1 MASLQLRRV
10 SDASRTLTPFLP
22 KLPLLLHVAVE
33 SAAATSFICKPSS
46 QIKEPSLEVQLV
58 LQSLGGLLLSTNLVS
73 LVFIF
78 RPGFDTTSRL
88 VAASL
93 ASWHLWPMRR
103 AWVRLSTAAAGNGA
117 KEKKQPRGGSQ
128 DPVVFGGPSVHLAI
142 HAALFISLLGSA
154 IIGNA

>member
-1 MASLQLRRV
+1 MTLTW
-10 SDASRTLTPFLP
+10 TLTPFLS

-46 QIKEPSLEVQLV
+46 QIKDPSLEVQLV
-58 LQSLGGLLLSTNLVS
+58 LQSLGGSLLSTNLVS

-78 RPGFDTTSRL
+78 RPEFDTTSRL

-103 AWVRLSTAAAGNGA
+103 AWVRLSIAAAGNGV
-117 KEKKQPRGGSQ
+117 KEKKQTRGSQ

-154 IIGNA
+154 IIGSS